1 MYLQPYN
8 YPRIQMAR
16 THQNLCVASPS
27 LLQQSH
33 QLSRSQGNLPQL
45 SPVRSP
51 SPNQL
56 QADSRERSRSFNI
69 LTEQPP
75 AQPAARAPAYATNVT
90 TTPAAS
96 KHTLPPMITVETDG
110 DKERHG
116 RSLTDD
122 SEESFAS
129 DSSFSDD
136 LSSSSAF
143 SPITLSLSTNDE
155 QLFHSRTPPP
165 MMTNH
170 LSPTSILQGKLI
182 PSVSDPNLYK
192 GPATPKVPPRPQAQ
206 QILTRCTTITRK
218 NAAKGS
224 LSPTKT
230 EILR

>member
-8 YPRIQMAR
+8 YPRIHMTH

-33 QLSRSQGNLPQL
+33 QLSRSQGSLLHL

-56 QADSRERSRSFNI
+56 QADNRERSRSFNI

-75 AQPAARAPAYATNVT
+75 AQPAEKPPAYAATVT

-96 KHTLPPMITVETDG
+96 KHPPAPMITVETDG
-110 DKERHG
+110 DEEQHG
-116 RSLTDD
+116 SSLTDD

-129 DSSFSDD
+129 DSSFSDN

-155 QLFHSRTPPP
+155 QLFLSRTPPP
-165 MMTNH
+165 MMNNH
-170 LSPTSILQGKLI
+170 LSPTSVLQGKLI

-192 GPATPKVPPRPQAQ
+192 GPATPEVPPRPQAQ